1 MTTIDLRALQQP
13 LKDQYRADPASA
25 KLVLRATASQTDSPL
40 RCTVDLGRGQITAEA
55 HPMAGGPG
63 QAPCPGD
70 LLLGALAACAQLTC
84 QMVAA
89 ATGVPVE
96 RITVTAEGELDMRG
110 SMGVARDV
118 PVGFEAIR
126 LRVAI
131 DAPDAPPERLA
142 RLRARTEQF
151 CVVLQTLLAPP
162 PITVEAVGDGAEQA
176 GSVNS
181 GAAGNA

>member
-1 MTTIDLRALQQP
+1 
-13 LKDQYRADPASA
+13 
-25 KLVLRATASQTDSPL
+25 
-40 RCTVDLGRGQITAEA
+40 
-55 HPMAGGPG
+55 
-63 QAPCPGD
+63 
-70 LLLGALAACAQLTC
+70 
-84 QMVAA
+84 MVAA

-118 PVGFEAIR
+118 PVEFEAIR
-126 LRVAI
+126 LWVAI

-162 PITVEAVGDGAEQA
+162 SITVEAVGDGAEQA